1 MQHGVYI
8 VLVNRNQRALCMDE
22 PECHNEAGE
31 GENKMAQ
38 CVFGYYPSSA

>member
-1 MQHGVYI
+1 MQHGVY
-8 VLVNRNQRALCMDE
+8 VVSVNCKQRISGMDE

-38 CVFGYYPSSA
+38 YIFGY